1 MSKIFDISLTVHPE
15 MVVWPGDPPVSLE
28 RLSKIEDGANCN
40 VSFLG
45 SGVHAGTHVDAPYH
59 FLPQGTTIETLPLDV
74 LVGPAQVVQIPEEA
88 TLIDRAVLE
97 MAGILP
103 GVVRVLFKTRNTR
116 IHAETARDFAFD
128 FVGISPDAAEWLVE
142 RGVKLVGVDYLSVAP
157 YNNSRPTHEILLG
170 QKVVLLEGILLEQV
184 EPGLYTLVCL
194 PVKLK
199 GSDGAPA
206 RTILIQD

>member
-1 MSKIFDISLTVHPE
+1 MSKIYDISLTVHPE

-45 SGVHAGTHVDAPYH
+45 SGVHAGTHVDAPFH
-59 FLPQGTTIETLPLDV
+59 FLPQGTTIETLPLEV
-74 LVGPAQVVQIPEEA
+74 LVGPAQVVQIPDEV

-97 MAGILP
+97 KAGILP
-103 GVVRVLFKTRNTR
+103 GVERILFKTRNAH

-128 FVGISPDAAEWLVE
+128 FVGIGPDAAEWLVE

-170 QKVVLLEGILLEQV
+170 KKAVLLEGIVLEQV
-184 EPGLYTLVCL
+184 EPGMYTLVCL